1 MVVAIGAASGIAG
14 AQEASASKSQVYRT
28 VIDGEEHTMVLGEG
42 VCLKELK
49 KVPYAALMLRD
60 IEKCECDAC
69 SKSKQ
74 ETPGSTTDILD
85 LSSDYYTGFSSAQ
98 IDWSRRACDDQQESP
113 NKCDD
118 ATCCQT
124 KVGTNVSVTSKCI
137 QDVQLGYD
145 CPSELISKKNVPFV
159 SSYLE
164 KSRYCKCQRC
174 KEIQATVKKA
184 EAYQHSHTV
193 DSSKGIVFKEGYAL
207 IGDGCY
213 RTLIKLPAK
222 QSAQSNATCSCKTG
236 ECCPTVTSQEDDS
249 EAKGKIEVRVAV
261 KAIPVLSDL
270 PLIGACFKATKKDG
284 CCEGGCCVDECSEG
298 ACEMKSTNVDSTT
311 YRVHGGIVGKSKT
324 GICITCENC
333 GAKIT
338 SDTPLLSSVPYI
350 NRIFATTRNQANTQE
365 SGCCSEKEGCCD
377 EGTTIRLPKLTFTD
391 VPQTVHVPD
400 GGTVIIGGQAFRATA
415 RPMSQQPA
423 CDDGA
428 DSCCTKAECQ
438 RTNDNP
444 ICKKCNVVM
453 NRVATPSS
461 TQLRTFSFAG
471 YSCSCCQRECDKNK
485 ETCNAEGEKCCPHGC
500 CSTGTTVRL
509 PMLSPGQMNNVHVPD
524 AGHHFAKAKIRVNI
538 TDKACCPATGCAIDQ
553 PCCPAA
559 EGCCTESCCPEASKC
574 CDEAGACCKEGSCDF
589 TATLPPANARVMHN
603 PYAMPQP
610 NMPPARAP
618 MAIHGHYVPM
628 MSEEMIELR
637 IENEM
642 LKLRVEAM
650 EQQMKMAMEL
660 AKLRAENQVLK
671 HMMQNNK
678 HQGQQTAARP
688 WQPVPSLPANH
699 HTFQPNYSPHVNY
712 APAMPQGAVLPPV
725 NNVQPVR
732 TVPARAV
739 QAPPG
744 CNDAKCV
751 HGNCPSAVTAPTA
764 YADPA
769 AGKAPTAYA
778 DPAAAAKACTEPKSH
793 AETRPTGE
801 YLPTKPAATNKP
813 SAPVEP
819 LTPIT
824 KSETQRPQNNIKT
837 IKVFDAG
844 KAVTGKITVPQVFS
858 MPMAVPQNGQKVVA
872 TPTMVQ
878 KSNIKQVMSIVRLE
892 KQVEQLQAEIEK
904 MKAERAAKAIDIQ
917 SVNPKADAESKE
929 DAIQYQFYGGIR

>member
-1 MVVAIGAASGIAG
+1 MARMLSKTMMIAMIIAIGAASGIAG
-14 AQEASASKSQVYRT
+14 TQEASASKSSQVYRT

-69 SKSKQ
+69 GKSKQ
-74 ETPGSTTDILD
+74 ETPGSTTDIID
-85 LSSDYYTGFSSAQ
+85 LGGEPKGKPDLIAMGWSVSGEWDRGARSDNP
-98 IDWSRRACDDQQESP
+98 ESP
-113 NKCDD
+113 NTCEG
-118 ATCCQT
+118 AACCQT
-124 KVGTNVSVTSKCI
+124 KIGTNVSVTSKCI

-145 CPSELISKKNVPFV
+145 CPSELISKKKIPFV

-184 EAYQHSHTV
+184 EEYQLSNTSGTTYSF
-193 DSSKGIVFKEGYAL
+193 DLKEGYAL
-207 IGDGCY
+207 VGDGGQY
-213 RTLIKLPAK
+213 RLLKLPAK
-222 QSAQSNATCSCKTG
+222 QSAQSSETCSCKNG
-236 ECCPTVTSQEDDS
+236 QCCPTVTSQEDDS

-270 PLIGACFKATKKDG
+270 PLIGACFQSTKKDD
-284 CCEGGCCVDECSEG
+284 CCEGDCCPSGCDES
-298 ACEMKSTNVDSTT
+298 ACEMKSTNADSTT
-311 YRVHGGIVGKSKT
+311 YRVHGGIVGKDKT

-338 SDTPLLSSVPYI
+338 SNTPLLSSVPYI
-350 NRIFATTRNQANTQE
+350 NRLFANTRNQSKPQE
-365 SGCCSEKEGCCD
+365 SGCCNEKEGCCD
-377 EGTTIRLPKLTFTD
+377 DGTTIRLPELNFTD
-391 VPQTVHVPD
+391 VHKTVHVPD
-400 GGTVIIGGQAFRATA
+400 GGTVIIGGRAIRTKA
-415 RPMSQQPA
+415 LPKSQQHA
-423 CDDGA
+423 CEDGA
-428 DSCCTKAECQ
+428 DSCCTKSECQ
-438 RTNDNP
+438 RANDNP

-453 NRVATPSS
+453 NRVGTPST

-471 YSCSCCQRECDKNK
+471 YSCGCCQRECDNNK
-485 ETCNAEGEKCCPHGC
+485 ETCDDKGEKCCPHGC
-500 CSTGTTVRL
+500 CPSGKTVR
-509 PMLSPGQMNNVHVPD
+509 VPD
-524 AGHHFAKAKIRVNI
+524 AGHTFAKAKVRFNI
-538 TDKACCPATGCAIDQ
+538 TDRTCCPATGSVSDQ
-553 PCCPAA
+553 ACCPAA
-559 EGCCTESCCPEASKC
+559 EGCCTDSCCPEDSKC
-574 CDEAGACCKEGSCDF
+574 CDEAGACCQEGSCDF

-610 NMPPARAP
+610 NMPPPRAP
-618 MAIHGHYVPM
+618 LAIPGHYVPM

-642 LKLRVEAM
+642 LKMRVEAM

-671 HMMQNNK
+671 HMMQNNR

-688 WQPVPSLPANH
+688 WQPAPSLPAH
-699 HTFQPNYSPHVNY
+699 HNMVQPKYSPHVNY
-712 APAMPQGAVLPPV
+712 VPAMPQGAVLPPA
-725 NNVQPVR
+725 NRVQPAR
-732 TVPARAV
+732 TVPAS
-739 QAPPG
+739 PG

-769 AGKAPTAYA
+769 A
-778 DPAAAAKACTEPKSH
+778 AAADCSEPKSH

-813 SAPVEP
+813 SQPVEP

-824 KSETQRPQNNIKT
+824 KSENQRPQNNIKT
-837 IKVFDAG
+837 IKVFNAG

-858 MPMAVPQNGQKVVA
+858 MPMAVPQNGRKVVA

-904 MKAERAAKAIDIQ
+904 MKAERTAKAIDIQ
-917 SVNPKADAESKE
+917 SVNPKGDAAPEKDS
-929 DAIQYQFYGGIR
+929 IQYQFYGGIR